1 MSKPPGSPTSWG
13 GPVDFYFEFSS
24 PYGYIAS
31 EVAEEAEKRMGRP
44 MKWRPMLLGPVF
56 KLTGQTPLTEVPMKG
71 DYSKRDFVRSA
82 GFHKVPFRTPEKFPI
97 GTVAA
102 VRAFYWVQDRDDAKA
117 RALAKALYRAY
128 FVEGKDISA
137 PAVVVEVAAG
147 IGIDRDALAKAL
159 DDPAV
164 KERAKKEVEAAIA
177 AGVFGSPFFI
187 VDGEP
192 FWGVDR
198 LPMVEEW
205 ISRGG
210 W

>member
-1 MSKPPGSPTSWG
+1 MSAPGA
-13 GPVDFYFEFSS
+13 PVDFYFEFSS

-31 EVAEEAEKRMGRP
+31 RLAEDLEQRIARP
-44 MKWRPMLLGPVF
+44 LRWRPILLGPIF
-56 KLTGQTPLTEVPMKG
+56 KLTGQAPLTQLPMKG
-71 DYSKRDFVRSA
+71 PYAQKDFSRTA
-82 GFHKVPFRTPEKFPI
+82 RLHKLPYRHPDAFPI

-102 VRAFYWVQDRDDAKA
+102 CRAFYWMHDRDPAAA

-128 FVEGKDISA
+128 FEENRDIGSA
-137 PAVVVEVAAG
+137 PGVIEVAREAG
-147 IGIDRDALAKAL
+147 FDPAALSAAL
-159 DDPAV
+159 EDPAV
-164 KERAKKEVEAAIA
+164 KERVKREEDAAIA

-198 LPMVEEW
+198 IPMLEQW
-205 ISRGG
+205 IGSGG

>member
-1 MSKPPGSPTSWG
+1 MN
-13 GPVDFYFEFSS
+13 PVDFYFEFSS

-31 EVAEEAEKRMGRP
+31 QVAEESEKRIGRP
-44 MKWRPMLLGPVF
+44 MRWRPMLLGPVF

-82 GFHKVPFRTPEKFPI
+82 RLHNVPFNQPQKFPI
-97 GTVAA
+97 GTVGA
-102 VRAFYWVQDRDDAKA
+102 VRAFYWTQDRDEHKS
-117 RALAKALYRAY
+117 RELAKALYRAY
-128 FVEGKDISA
+128 FVEGKDIGA
-137 PAVVVEVAAG
+137 PAVVADVAASV
-147 IGIDRDALAKAL
+147 GIDRDAVVKAME
-159 DDPAV
+159 DPAI
-164 KERAKKEVEAAIA
+164 KERAKKEVDAAIA

-198 LPMVEEW
+198 LPMLEEW
-205 ISRGG
+205 VKRGG